1 MSLVTLT
8 ELMKDAEEKRY
19 AVGAYNVMNLD
30 MIRGILAAAE
40 DEKSPVILSFA
51 EVHIPYIPLE
61 YIAPIMLEAARN
73 AKVPVAVHLDHGQDF
88 EVIIRA
94 MKYGFSSVMFD
105 GAHLP
110 LEENIKKTLEITK
123 IAKALGVSVEAE
135 LGTILRPEGGGDD
148 DYVEEEYD
156 EDDMY
161 TNPEHARIFMENT
174 EIDALAVA
182 FGTAHGVYTREPV
195 LDFNRLQEIK
205 TITNMPLVMHGGS
218 GLDDKS
224 YVKSIES
231 GIRKLNY
238 YSTMAYE
245 VANEVLTKLSFNAK
259 RNKKSYYHDI
269 SMWAI
274 EAIRKD
280 ISRTMRIFGS
290 AGKA

>member
-1 MSLVTLT
+1 MSLVTLS
-8 ELMKDAEEKRY
+8 ELMKDAEEKKY

-73 AKVPVAVHLDHGQDF
+73 ARVPVAVHLDHGQDF
-88 EVIIRA
+88 DVILRA

-110 LEENIKKTLEITK
+110 LEENIKKTQEITK

-135 LGTILRPEGGGDD
+135 LGTILRPEGGGDE
-148 DYVEEEYD
+148 DYIEEEYD
-156 EDDMY
+156 EDEIY
-161 TNPEHARIFMENT
+161 TKPEHARIFLENT

-195 LDFNRLQEIK
+195 LDFNRLREIK

-224 YVKSIES
+224 YVKSIDS

-290 AGKA
+290 SGKA